1 MSTGTSLVRTMLLAG
16 GVCSAGLAAPAALRA
31 QAKLELVPFF
41 ASYYALTNV
50 AEFTDPGPPVITY
63 TERQTSA
70 PGVGARLRYWTSP
83 KLGIEGAVSYSW
95 SGSRFASDE
104 TSDVGSSGLPGTLVH
119 ASGRVLYRPAR
130 TNLHLMVGAGVVSRG
145 GKTWDFDFIDQKTE
159 FAAVLGFGVRAT
171 VTPKLAL
178 EIGLE
183 ADLYQADPDG
193 SDDGT
198 YEPKFQT
205 DLLVTIGIPFALA
218 R

>member
-1 MSTGTSLVRTMLLAG
+1 MSTGTSFVRTMLLAG

-41 ASYYALTNV
+41 ASYYALTTV
-50 AEFTDPGPPVITY
+50 AEFTDVAAGITY
-63 TERQTSA
+63 TERQTAA
-70 PGVGARLRYWTSP
+70 PGVGGRLRYWMSP
-83 KLGIEGAVSYSW
+83 KLGVEGAASYSW
-95 SGSRFASDE
+95 SGTSFASDD
-104 TSDVGSSGLPGTLVH
+104 TADVGSSGLPGNLVH
-119 ASGRVLYRPAR
+119 ASARLLYRPAR

-145 GKTWDFDFIDQKTE
+145 GETWDFDFIDQKTE

-198 YEPKFQT
+198 YEQKFQT
-205 DLLVTIGIPFALA
+205 DLLVTIGIPFALM